1 MKQEVINEPKRL
13 YDLEERTLIFAKRV
27 RVFIKRLPRTITN
40 IEDGKQLARSSGSV
54 GANYREANDC
64 LSKKDFAL
72 RARVGRKEAKE
83 SIYWLEL
90 VDTGNDSS
98 LQEERVV
105 LAKEATELMKI
116 LGAIIVKTNLGAGF
130 HS

>member
-13 YDLEERTLIFAKRV
+13 YDLEERTLLFAKKV
-27 RVFIKRLPRTITN
+27 RLFIKRLPKTITN

-72 RARVGRKEAKE
+72 RIRISRKEAKE
-83 SIYWLEL
+83 SIYWIEL
-90 VDTGNDSS
+90 VDTGNDPA
-98 LQEERVV
+98 LEEDRTI
-105 LAKEATELMKI
+105 LAREATELMKI
-116 LGAIIVKTNLGAGF
+116 LGSIIVKTNLATGF